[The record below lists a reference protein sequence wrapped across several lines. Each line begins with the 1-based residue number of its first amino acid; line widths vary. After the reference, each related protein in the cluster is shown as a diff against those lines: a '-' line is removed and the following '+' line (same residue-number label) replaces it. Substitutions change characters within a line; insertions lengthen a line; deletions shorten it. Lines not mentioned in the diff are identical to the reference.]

1 MVMNCVTGCNQKLFF
16 RIQGGYVM
24 PHDITLNDEKAKEVF
39 FSIPAPV
46 LKWAAARAH

>member
-1 MVMNCVTGCNQKLFF
+1 M
-16 RIQGGYVM
+16 QGGYVM

-46 LKWAAARAH
+46 LKWAAARAR